1 MHEINLVEAVMV
13 NKLVIILLVLIWN
26 SSVNAYED
34 KITHPELTK
43 KAIASSNLESYL
55 ISNLGNIFSN
65 GIEKTF
71 INGKSVRNWLTGG
84 STAEDAIIC
93 RRSTHFLNPLRQ
105 WLYAGMNEF
114 LVNDFCTS
122 YQQPGAN
129 SKYSALTWVTGYE
142 TYGGPT
148 VSRNNQSMGW
158 DNARSYF
165 YSALTSNTNADRD
178 AYFAQ
183 TFQAVGQVLHL
194 LQDMAVPG
202 HVRNDFV
209 TSHLLQKGTNNPY
222 ELYVRNHNE
231 LITGLQNVIK
241 PQFTSPRITDFWD
254 ISDGSLVPNVPDA
267 ILNPALQIKS
277 GLAEYTNANF
287 VSEGTLFTNSNTFL
301 YPALGSTEV
310 QDIVIQD
317 PLNPGATKT
326 RAYYYKTQDWEKNY
340 LLAGVDLIT
349 FSNLESS
356 PSFTHIA
363 PLDDKVHEHYAKLLL
378 PRAVGYSAALLDYF
392 FRGALDVSWPETGVY
407 SIADGSQTPFD
418 ADGNHHQQFT
428 KIKAAILNITPNEA
442 IGAGTLTAVARY
454 KIIPNYA
461 PDLSNYPPDGLT
473 MTGNGTPQHPGVPYS
488 YSVSDA
494 RTLTNQDEIA
504 AINDVERYA
513 EMTFDFTAHP
523 IPAGITDLTLQVVF
537 KGTIGNEADNA
548 IAVGMKDITEP
559 THLTFW
565 NLSDMFSLK
574 YPGTDYVPY
583 TFETLQTMAQQSA
596 SLLDWLD
603 DTNDGSLNDEV
614 YLKPYTSTFTIS
626 FWNNSAM
633 VPATT
638 VDIPAGGHI
647 RMLVLVNQSANN
659 YVELKW
665 HDPVNTDSVIIPFTG
680 VVDQADQSG
689 AYTTPTPVDTFREKH
704 AEDWQTLVPIKQ
716 HNYAGVVGCK
726 PATGSTYC
734 PYSDED
740 ADPVTLTP
748 TQFTTDFN

>member
-1 MHEINLVEAVMV
+1 MVLFHPLTGNGYLPEKNTHPLINEKALDQSGVM
-13 NKLVIILLVLIWN
+13 NYLNNQLGFIRGIDEKLNGKKVSDWIKQGGTD
-26 SSVNAYED
+26 ED
-34 KITHPELTK
+34 KDNWYRGMWHFHDPTK
-43 KAIASSNLESYL
+43 EW
-55 ISNLGNIFSN
+55 
-65 GIEKTF
+65 
-71 INGKSVRNWLTGG
+71 R
-84 STAEDAIIC
+84 
-93 RRSTHFLNPLRQ
+93 
-105 WLYAGMNEF
+105 YAGIFGMAFSSLDWSQNK
-114 LVNDFCTS
+114 TIG
-122 YQQPGAN
+122 P
-129 SKYSALTWVTGYE
+129 
-142 TYGGPT
+142 GPT
-148 VSRNNQSMGW
+148 CSDLTPLDVPCTQPPPGSNPTWSWPAARNYYYQ
-158 DNARSYF
+158 
-165 YSALTSNTNADRD
+165 ALTSGDPTVRGEK
-178 AYFAQ
+178 FGK
-183 TFQAVGQVLHL
+183 TFLALGHVMHL
-194 LQDMAVPG
+194 LADTSVPEHSRNDQHFLFPKGSRYEQWAEGESHDTGKLPTFIAQNSSMVYYSVVTNQSNVPG
-202 HVRNDFV
+202 
-209 TSHLLQKGTNNPY
+209 Y
-222 ELYVRNHNE
+222 
-231 LITGLQNVIK
+231 
-241 PQFTSPRITDFWD
+241 SPISNFWD
-254 ISDGSLVPNVPDA
+254 TTPDA
-267 ILNPALQIKS
+267 GNANPGNGGTLI
-277 GLAEYTNANF
+277 GLAEYTNYNFLSPGTIFKNYPYPINPQYGMKYLEYVAAEDGQLDNRIYFSGITSDSRPIQHF
-287 VSEGTLFTNSNTFL
+287 VSTGYLWADLQSVPT
-301 YPALGSTEV
+301 STMDSAKFILDENCYK
-310 QDIVIQD
+310 DY
-317 PLNPGATKT
+317 
-326 RAYYYKTQDWEKNY
+326 AYILVPK
-340 LLAGVDLIT
+340 
-349 FSNLESS
+349 
-356 PSFTHIA
+356 
-363 PLDDKVHEHYAKLLL
+363 
-378 PRAVGYSAALLDYF
+378 AVAYDAALLDYF

-407 SIADGSQTPFD
+407 SIADGSQTPCD
-418 ADGNHHQQFT
+418 ANGNHHQQFT
-428 KIKAAILNITPNEA
+428 KIKAAILNTTPNEA

-461 PDLSNYPPDGLT
+461 PDLSNYPPDGSIMSAVT
-473 MTGNGTPQHPGVPYS
+473 YS
-488 YSVSDA
+488 YSVSKA
-494 RTLTNQDEIA
+494 EEVNNISANAYDE
-504 AINDVERYA
+504 V
-513 EMTFDFTAHP
+513 TFDFSLAP

-537 KGTIGNEADNA
+537 KGTIGSETDNA

-665 HDPVNTDSVIIPFTG
+665 HDPVNSDSVTLPFTG